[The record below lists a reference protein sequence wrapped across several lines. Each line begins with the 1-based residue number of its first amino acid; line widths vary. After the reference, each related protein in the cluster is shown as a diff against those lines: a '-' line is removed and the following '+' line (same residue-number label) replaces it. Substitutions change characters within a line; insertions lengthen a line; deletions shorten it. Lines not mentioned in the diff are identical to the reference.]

1 MGHRHRVRTPFGYH
15 ALAHIG
21 YRVEIEMRYIAHQ
34 KVAPVLRTQGYLLAR
49 DELERTMRAEMH
61 HRIGFE
67 TATGPEISR
76 DIGIRGQ
83 RIGAMHHL
91 EGIFTRT
98 LHRLRQQHH
107 VAEAD
112 PSHGYLHS
120 VLGLAGIV
128 IARNR
133 SILFCQSLVRRRQQI
148 PLQPT
153 VEIRCLDPL
162 RIARGQIAVAVSF
175 RIAVEDRTLLHHYV
189 LELFFAGRQTR
200 QIITGIAQGAEE
212 MIQGR
217 QHLQTCRR
225 QGRRTGSFEIINGYL
240 LVLISFRTQIQ
251 VMPHRLAKAMQ
262 SFGNRLEQI
271 QPVLV
276 LVLGN
281 QRVRQYATVYL
292 GHHYALAQETPCHT
306 LLVGHPLLVSGVHRQ
321 GAEQGD
327 ILFAQPVHR
336 FVPLPHQQAAMRQID
351 YRIGPYFLQER
362 HPLAEAGHGI
372 DPVSPVLKGRDNGI
386 QMLGIGIERPG
397 NARQQGNL
405 ALPVP
410 IQAFFHQIGFVFGHR
425 IEAQI
430 LPYME
435 KAVGFYLAYR
445 LHRGGKQPFPAEI
458 PADIIEQ
465 APEIARPAITQ
476 IGFHRG
482 SLQTVQIADIV
493 IRTGHRIAVERQ
505 ASIGQTLHFSPVL
518 GRDAQPHPE
527 HKHGIVLPEATYL
540 VHAQGFHFHKGIA
553 RRPHHLGRLEV
564 LEIEK
569 SNPCG
574 RCPMPPRQA

>member
-1 MGHRHRVRTPFGYH
+1 M
-15 ALAHIG
+15 A
-21 YRVEIEMRYIAHQ
+21 
-34 KVAPVLRTQGYLLAR
+34 
-49 DELERTMRAEMH
+49 
-61 HRIGFE
+61 
-67 TATGPEISR
+67 
-76 DIGIRGQ
+76 
-83 RIGAMHHL
+83 
-91 EGIFTRT
+91 
-98 LHRLRQQHH
+98 
-107 VAEAD
+107 
-112 PSHGYLHS
+112 
-120 VLGLAGIV
+120 
-128 IARNR
+128 
-133 SILFCQSLVRRRQQI
+133 
-148 PLQPT
+148 
-153 VEIRCLDPL
+153 
-162 RIARGQIAVAVSF
+162 
-175 RIAVEDRTLLHHYV
+175 
-189 LELFFAGRQTR
+189 
-200 QIITGIAQGAEE
+200 
-212 MIQGR
+212 
-217 QHLQTCRR
+217 
-225 QGRRTGSFEIINGYL
+225 
-240 LVLISFRTQIQ
+240 
-251 VMPHRLAKAMQ
+251 HRLAKAVQ
-262 SFGNRLEQI
+262 AFGYRLEQI
-271 QPVLV
+271 QPVLI

-281 QRVRQYATVYL
+281 QRVRQYAAVYL
-292 GHHYALAQETPCHT
+292 GHHHALAQEAPCHA

-351 YRIGPYFLQER
+351 YRIGSYFLQEC
-362 HPLAEAGHGI
+362 HPPAEAGHRI
-372 DPVSPVLKGRDNGI
+372 DPVSPVLKERDNGI

-397 NARQQGNL
+397 NARQQGKL

-410 IQAFFHQIGFVFGHR
+410 VQAFFHQIGFVFGHR

-435 KAVGFYLAYR
+435 KAVGVYLAYR
-445 LHRGGKQPFPAEI
+445 LHRGGKQSFPAEI

-493 IRTGHRIAVERQ
+493 IRTGHRIAVKRNPLV
-505 ASIGQTLHFSPVL
+505 GQTLHFSPVL

-527 HKHGIVLPEATYL
+527 HQHGIVLPEAVYL

-569 SNPCG
+569 GNPGG